1 MKRIRVI
8 NSGKEIKNEEQTK
21 ITHKNYRNNRKNN
34 KKKIKTL
41 EKRHIT
47 NQNGITLLVLSITI
61 IVLLILAGITISA
74 ITGDNGIIQNAGQAK
89 KETEIANEK
98 EILEK
103 AIVQVMGN
111 NKYGNIEEKELQE
124 QLDKETG
131 DGKTK
136 AVDIGDEFEVL
147 FTESK
152 RYYTVDKQGN
162 VEGAY
167 EFIEDKYPGNITVGV
182 NGETLDGNTEKT
194 AYQILCIEDLVKFSQ
209 MVNEENQNF
218 LDKYVV
224 LKTNLDFKSNFS
236 YMNPNTTE
244 FDIYLGGNGQTSLI
258 EQLSEDGNGFVPIGR
273 NYSTKVFG
281 GDFDG
286 ENHLIKN
293 VYINQNSDAGLF
305 GVSGGGKNFGGTNI
319 TQISNLTVEGNVTVN
334 SMRAGGIVAYAAYGL
349 VIENCHSLVNITG
362 KAYGMGGVIGTCQY
376 GGAEIINCSN
386 SGTLDNQA
394 NATGGII
401 GTTQS
406 NINIV
411 NTYNLADINGNGI
424 VGGLAGILE
433 AKVNIYNCYQV
444 GNVTG
449 NSSVGGIIG
458 EEHNTINLRNA
469 YTIGNVNCSSS
480 KGAIIGR
487 TTTNSIIDCNYV
499 YYKKINNIVGIY
511 NENDADFKINGYTE
525 DEWNSTQ
532 IADFL
537 NQGRQQ
543 QEVNIDKQEWKIWS
557 IGGEGYPVF

>member
-103 AIVQVMGN
+103 ATVQAMGN

-124 QLDKETG
+124 QIDKETG

-273 NYSTKVFG
+273 NYSTKVFR

-305 GVSGGGKNFGGTNI
+305 GVSGGDKRFGGTNI

-362 KAYGMGGVIGTCQY
+362 KAYGMGGVVGTCQY
-376 GGAEIINCSN
+376 GDAEIINCSN
-386 SGTLDNQA
+386 SGTLDNKA

-458 EEHNTINLRNA
+458 EEHNTINLRNV

-532 IADFL
+532 IVDFL

-557 IGGEGYPVF
+557 IGGKGYPVF